1 MIRKGIRIG
10 KYYLCLIALGRFL
23 IRYFSLEQCIL
34 FAVAKETIIWLQ
46 EAENLNE
53 GKLEMASEGGK
64 VNPQIWQR
72 YAYKKYCKR
81 DDKCGGE
88 RYQISLR
95 CLKKRP
101 LGAVT
106 KDVKRRRL
114 LAAQSSEL
122 PAKVDACAS
131 SRIIHG
137 EKCMDASLNNRTAGF
152 PESGMNWENP
162 DADVHF
168 FLGSL
173 EHSESDRLSSSVG
186 SCSPCSS
193 PYRSFVHPRTN
204 PTQDTNI
211 HFDDIEASSWSR
223 TEPKEPSV
231 PTTEGDAA
239 AVHQLELNAYRSTIM
254 ALYASGPLS
263 WEREAL
269 LTNLRLKLH
278 ITNDEHLME
287 LRHLKGY
294 EKFSD

>member
-1 MIRKGIRIG
+1 M
-10 KYYLCLIALGRFL
+10 
-23 IRYFSLEQCIL
+23 
-34 FAVAKETIIWLQ
+34 FAVSNVSIIWFQ
-46 EAENLNE
+46 EAENLNC
-53 GKLEMASEGGK
+53 GKLEMRYEREK
-64 VNPQIWQR
+64 VNHRRLQHCTD
-72 YAYKKYCKR
+72 AKKRKG
-81 DDKCGGE
+81 DDKCHDE

-95 CLKKRP
+95 GLKKRP
-101 LGAVT
+101 AGTLKKNG
-106 KDVKRRRL
+106 KRRRL
-114 LAAQSSEL
+114 LAAHSSEL